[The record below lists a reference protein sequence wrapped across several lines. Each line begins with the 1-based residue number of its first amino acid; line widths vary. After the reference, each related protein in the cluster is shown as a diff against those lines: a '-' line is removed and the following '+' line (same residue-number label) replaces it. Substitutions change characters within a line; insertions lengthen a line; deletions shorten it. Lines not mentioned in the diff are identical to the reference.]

1 MIALER
7 EGIKPLSKLKYGD
20 AFRLE
25 AHGIVWKK
33 CVGGYREIT
42 GGPIHAC
49 RPDQPVI
56 VYAPV
61 GRKS

>member
-20 AFRLE
+20 AFRF
-25 AHGIVWKK
+25 GVNGTVWKK
-33 CVGGYREIT
+33 CVGGYREIM

-49 RPDQPVI
+49 RPDQLVI
-56 VYAPV
+56 VYVPE
-61 GRKS
+61 GRSK